1 MRYLVTGVAGF
12 IGSQVAER
20 LLPRATELIGVD
32 CFTANYP
39 RAVKEENLRHLRP
52 KPNFSL
58 LEADL
63 GVADLPAILSGVD
76 VVVHQAGLP
85 GVRPSWGRGF
95 SEYVAHNVVATQ
107 RLLEAARNVGVR
119 RFVYASS
126 SSVYGN
132 AASYP
137 TSEEAVPRPFS
148 PYGVTKLAGEH
159 LCGTYG
165 ANYGLSTVALRY
177 FTVYGPR
184 QRPDMAFHR
193 FVEAGCRGTEINVYG
208 SGEQV
213 RDFTHVDDVVRANVL
228 ATEADLPPG
237 KVLNIA
243 GGSRVD
249 VNTVLTLLAGL
260 VQTPLRVTRVDH
272 QAGDVEETWAT
283 CDEARRLLGWTPTVE
298 LVDGLASQVDWH
310 RTRLEPVLAPTTN
323 GNHDPDLSV
332 VPAPAVRR
340 PANARG

>member
-12 IGSQVAER
+12 IGSQVAEH

-39 RAVKEENLRHLRP
+39 RAAKEDNLRQLRS

-58 LEADL
+58 LEIDLGAADL
-63 GVADLPAILSGVD
+63 AEIVSGVD
-76 VVVHQAGLP
+76 VVLHQAGLP

-95 SEYVAHNVVATQ
+95 SEYVTHNVVATQ
-107 RLLEAARNVGVR
+107 RLLEAARNAGVR

-137 TSEEAVPRPFS
+137 TSEEALPRPFS

-159 LCGTYG
+159 LCGAYA
-165 ANYGLSTVALRY
+165 ANYGLSTVSLRY

-193 FVEAGCRGTEINVYG
+193 FVEAGCRGAQIKVYG

-243 GGSRVD
+243 GGSRAN
-249 VNTVLTLLAGL
+249 VNSVLNLLAGL
-260 VQTPLRVTRVDH
+260 VPSPLQVARVDH
-272 QAGDVEETWAT
+272 QAGDVEETWAR
-283 CDEARRLLGWTPTVE
+283 CDEARRLLGWTPTVD
-298 LVDGLASQVDWH
+298 LVDGLASQVAWH
-310 RTRLEPVLAPTTN
+310 RTRLEPVLAGRTN
-323 GNHDPDLSV
+323 GEHEPDRSV
-332 VPAPAVRR
+332 VPAPVPRR